1 MRWCAQGDLFSVAR
15 SIVSGEHTCTS
26 ACVPGWGSDPSSLPF
41 TFVFLLFLR
50 GGDRFLPS
58 PRQFVSAET
67 APWPAVLLAPLRSH
81 SPAMIS

>member
-1 MRWCAQGDLFSVAR
+1 MQWCAQGDLFSVAQR
-15 SIVSGEHTCTS
+15 IVSGEHTGTS

-67 APWPAVLLAPLRSH
+67 APWPAVPLAPLRSR
-81 SPAMIS
+81 SPATIN